1 MDEQTKHATTHLT
14 PDPVEASEAGT
25 RHEDN
30 ARLKEDD
37 ATREGEDATRE
48 GEDATRE
55 SESASRE
62 DKDERGGLRA
72 LAIDLTPLRVS
83 REFRLLFAGQAVS
96 FFGSM
101 MTFVAL
107 PWQMYKLTG
116 SSLAVGLLGVAEFV
130 PIFLMSFVGGALA
143 DAVDRRRM
151 IRLTEALLAAGTAVL
166 VVNSLLPEPRAW
178 VLFFC
183 AGLFAAMNGLQ
194 RPSLDA
200 LMPRIVGP
208 EHVPA
213 AMALRSLSGTVGM
226 IGGPALG
233 GLLVTTVG
241 PAPTYAFDFV
251 SFAASLLAL
260 WMMRAVP
267 PPAGA
272 DRPSLRSIVEGLRY
286 ARGRPE
292 LLGTYL
298 VDINAMFFGMPMALF
313 PAIGERLGGSSVG
326 LLYAAPAAGAMFV
339 TLTSGWTNRVNRHGL
354 CVALAAAVWGL
365 AIVGFGF
372 APTLWAALL
381 FLAVAGGAD
390 MVSGL
395 FRMTIWNQTI
405 PDHLRGRLAGIEV
418 VSYTTGPLLGN
429 TESGLVARLFGV
441 RASVVSGGLL
451 CVAGTALLSMLLPQL
466 ISYDGREGLKRKRAE
481 EEARRERM
489 KDEGGEMKDEV
500 RAIQH

>member
-25 RHEDN
+25 RHEEDAPREG
-30 ARLKEDD
+30 AR
-37 ATREGEDATRE
+37 REGEGGLVEDE
-48 GEDATRE
+48 GG
-55 SESASRE
+55 
-62 DKDERGGLRA
+62 GGLRA
-72 LAIDLTPLRVS
+72 LAIDLTPLRAS

-107 PWQMYKLTG
+107 PWQMYRLTG
-116 SSLAVGLLGVAEFV
+116 SPLAVGLLGVAEFV
-130 PIFLMSFVGGALA
+130 PIFLMAFVGGALA

-151 IRLTEALLAAGTAVL
+151 VRLTEAMLAAGTLVL
-166 VVNSLLPEPRAW
+166 AVNSLLPEPRAW
-178 VLFFC
+178 VLYFC
-183 AGLFAAMNGLQ
+183 AGLFSALNGLQ

-200 LMPRIVGP
+200 LMPRLVGP
-208 EHVPA
+208 ELVPS
-213 AMALRSLSGTVGM
+213 AMALRTLGATVGM
-226 IGGPALG
+226 IGGPAVG
-233 GLLVTTVG
+233 GLLVTSVG
-241 PAPTYAFDFV
+241 PAPTYLLDFV
-251 SFAASLLAL
+251 SFAASLAAL
-260 WMMRAVP
+260 WMMREAP
-267 PPAGA
+267 PPPGA
-272 DRPSLRSIVEGLRY
+272 DRPSLRSIIEGLRY
-286 ARGRPE
+286 ARSRPE

-313 PAIGERLGGSSVG
+313 PAIAERFGGSSVG
-326 LLYAAPAAGAMFV
+326 LLYAAPAAGAMLM
-339 TLTSGWTNRVNRHGL
+339 TLTSGWTKRVNRHGL

-372 APTLWAALL
+372 APTLPAALL

-429 TESGLVARLFGV
+429 AESGVAARLFGV

-451 CVAGTALLSMLLPQL
+451 CVAGTALLSLLLPEF
-466 ISYDGREGLKRKRAE
+466 IRYDGRGGLERKRAE
-481 EEARRERM
+481 EEARLERM
-489 KDEGGEMKDEV
+489 SAE
-500 RAIQH
+500 